1 MVIRQLEELNIA
13 SLCEPICA
21 DLSVVSGDLTWPFP
35 WLSVLRAGTYD
46 ARGNR
51 GCGWDVAA
59 AHMLS
64 NSLGNSN
71 AAYIFFLQ
79 YLYLVCILS
88 FFK

>member
-21 DLSVVSGDLTWPFP
+21 DLSVVSGDLTWPFL
-35 WLSVLRAGTYD
+35 WLSVLRAGTD
-46 ARGNR
+46 AARGNR

-71 AAYIFFLQ
+71 AAYIFFAISLSC
-79 YLYLVCILS
+79 LYFIFL
-88 FFK
+88 

>member
-35 WLSVLRAGTYD
+35 WLSVLRAGTDD
-46 ARGNR
+46 ARGNS
-51 GCGWDVAA
+51 GYGWDVVA

-71 AAYIFFLQ
+71 AAYIYIFAISLSCLYFIFL
-79 YLYLVCILS
+79 
-88 FFK
+88 

>member
-21 DLSVVSGDLTWPFP
+21 DLSVVSGDLTWPFL
-35 WLSVLRAGTYD
+35 WLSVLRAGTD
-46 ARGNR
+46 AARGNR

-71 AAYIFFLQ
+71 AAYIFLQ